1 MIERLLTL
9 RNRGVYRLKHE
20 GAAAVYYL
28 ADDEAGGVLI
38 NTPPYSD
45 VMAEQ
50 LTALAPTRYLFYP
63 SRFGAVDVDRWRAA
77 AGAES
82 LAFGEETAEIRGH
95 IDIVL
100 DRQSRLTRTIDF
112 LPMSGRTAGSGVLR
126 ARNLPGVLFLGPVLS
141 PGKSGWPTLAG
152 QPDDYSY
159 ENRLFGCLGLKDL
172 SYEYAFT
179 DIFVPGKTRFGPG
192 ASSAIRQELI
202 HVLGS

>member
-9 RNRGVYRLKHE
+9 RNRSVYRLDHE

-28 ADDEAGGVLI
+28 ADDEAGGILI

-45 VMAEQ
+45 IVAGQ
-50 LTALAPTRYLFYP
+50 LAALAPTRYLFYP
-63 SRFGAVDVDRWRAA
+63 SRFGAADVDQWRAA

-82 LAFGEETAEIRGH
+82 LAFGDEVAAIRGGV
-95 IDIVL
+95 DIVL
-100 DRQSRLTRTIDF
+100 DRQSKLTRTIDF

-126 ARNLPGVLFLGPVLS
+126 ARNLPGVMFFGPVLS
-141 PGKSGWPTLAG
+141 PGKSGWPTLVA

-172 SYEYAFT
+172 RYEYAFT
-179 DIFVPGKTRFGPG
+179 DVFVPGETCFGPG
-192 ASSAIRQELI
+192 ASYAIRQELI
-202 HVLGS
+202 RVLDL